1 MGANPAAHKQLRNDQ
16 LSMYS
21 LHGTYAHPFFLI
33 FWFVQQQHAECFGLG
48 PFHNGCIV
56 FLLINAVHHTSMFS
70 AAQLADS
77 EMVHG
82 GLLGFCQSS
91 TEICRPTTWRLA
103 ITASTKENATEIETG
118 LTAFGIE
125 LFYDFRK
132 SIRRAAFDWMSG
144 FFKHDQLTGKH
155 SDFDEESINIHRH
168 PSKRAPKTPSTCQR
182 SKTTRDMMNSKPLDC
197 TLSSIAI
204 VVRS

>member
-21 LHGTYAHPFFLI
+21 LHGTYAHACFLI
-33 FWFVQQQHAECFGLG
+33 FWFVQQQHAERFGLG

-70 AAQLADS
+70 TAQLADS

-91 TEICRPTTWRLA
+91 TETCRPTTLRLV
-103 ITASTKENATEIETG
+103 ITASAEENATEIETG
-118 LTAFGIE
+118 PTDLRHRVILRFQKK
-125 LFYDFRK
+125 YKK
-132 SIRRAAFDWMSG
+132 SS
-144 FFKHDQLTGKH
+144 L
-155 SDFDEESINIHRH
+155 
-168 PSKRAPKTPSTCQR
+168 
-182 SKTTRDMMNSKPLDC
+182 
-197 TLSSIAI
+197 
-204 VVRS
+204 